1 MDLLEG
7 MRETR
12 EAGGDNADLEAALQ
26 SQASVTQQSLV
37 GVTGGLTG
45 VQR

>member
-12 EAGGDNADLEAALQ
+12 EAGGGNADLEAALQ
-26 SQASVTQQSLV
+26 SQV
-37 GVTGGLTG
+37 
-45 VQR
+45 RM